1 MLDCI
6 SNLDPGW
13 QWVLEILGL
22 IRHLSTL
29 CLLMSACPISSYL
42 MQRELLICAFS
53 ESKVYVSK
61 ANSSGPI
68 QCPADQITT
77 AIADERAH
85 KHGV

>member
-42 MQRELLICAFS
+42 MQNELLMSAFS

-68 QCPADQITT
+68 RCQCP
-77 AIADERAH
+77 RLW
-85 KHGV
+85 